1 MDKFLIYRL
10 NVKLDE
16 IYDLSKMSC
25 VKFSR

>member
-25 VKFSR
+25 VTFSR